1 MSSGQFPLCEEEVY
15 RSRTQEVWLY
25 RTLLILFGVEANVR
39 GDAAIFLTYQATS
52 FPLKCKKKRKDKK
65 KVAAVYGSLVK

>member
-1 MSSGQFPLCEEEVY
+1 MSSGQFPLYEEEVY

-39 GDAAIFLTYQATS
+39 GDTAIFLTHKASS
-52 FPLKCKKKRKDKK
+52 FPLKKKSKKKKNK
-65 KVAAVYGSLVK
+65 KVAAVYCNLVK